1 MTPRM
6 EAKIGKS
13 LASRIQRKRADAS
26 RRGKMGVETRRA
38 NMSRNAALAEYA
50 GTVRYITA
58 TGRVR
63 QVVIRSDGRMVY
75 VDGGAVKSYRSF
87 CAAMNRKVWGMVYG
101 LGA

>member
-26 RRGKMGVETRRA
+26 RRGKMGVAARRA
-38 NMSRNAALAEYA
+38 NMARNAALVEYA

-58 TGRVR
+58 TGKVR
-63 QVVIRSDGRMVY
+63 QVVTRSDGRIVY
-75 VDGGAVKSYRSF
+75 VDGGAVKSYRAF
-87 CAAMNRKVWGMVYG
+87 CAAMNRKLWGMM
-101 LGA
+101 